1 MAQYEEV
8 MKWVLPRYYDPRYA
22 KFVRLQRSSE
32 PVHIASLA
40 STNAAVAG
48 GTSISL
54 CSTTFDAYTEGF
66 LVAYG
71 FSHSNTT
78 AEMWFIE
85 GNNTIVPQRI
95 RDEHSVCQLVG
106 DINVPLYRV
115 DASETISAR
124 TDTAGT
130 ICAWATLIKFPI
142 IDEYEPESV

>member
-1 MAQYEEV
+1 MQYEEE
-8 MKWVLPRYYDPRYA
+8 MKWGLPRYYDPRYA
-22 KFVRLQRSSE
+22 KFVRLQRSSQ

-40 STNAAVAG
+40 STNVSVSG
-48 GTSISL
+48 GTSVSL
-54 CSTTFDAYTEGF
+54 CSTTFNSQEEGF

-95 RDEHSVCQLVG
+95 NGTEHTQCQLVG

-115 DASETISAR
+115 DASETISGV

-130 ICAWATLIKFPI
+130 ICCWATLIKFPI